1 MPSKQTIHCANQLA
15 CFKISENLRDG
26 ISGST
31 FFLITQE
38 KKIEDA
44 DGEWEK
50 VEKQRRTD
58 LPTVMSSPIKIEP
71 NTTVNATD
79 NGLNM
84 GGYDGPFLATA
95 QEFKQYFPAVA
106 SAPCTKRYS
115 VILFFLELV

>member
-1 MPSKQTIHCANQLA
+1 MPLVFNCS
-15 CFKISENLRDG
+15 R
-26 ISGST
+26 
-31 FFLITQE
+31 
-38 KKIEDA
+38 KKIEHV
-44 DGEWEK
+44 DGERENRK
-50 VEKQRRTD
+50 ATKNGD